1 MKSPLFNTLFKSA
14 GAAGPSDDAVA
25 SSAARAARE
34 PRPRLPLPGGAERCH
49 GAGAAGAAAPQLR
62 GPRRALHRRGRDAV
76 PGIDHDPME
85 VGDGVKPSHFSYFF
99 LEIIRDFGGFY
110 WDERSVVVYIV

>member
-14 GAAGPSDDAVA
+14 GAAGPSNDAVA

-76 PGIDHDPME
+76 PGIDT
-85 VGDGVKPSHFSYFF
+85 
-99 LEIIRDFGGFY
+99 IRWKLGMG
-110 WDERSVVVYIV
+110 